1 MWTTLK
7 GEYMT
12 KAEFLNDKSKLTVF
26 LCGDIDHH
34 GAQKVRTEID
44 NNILKYMPKIVIMD
58 FSKVTFMD
66 SSGIGLVLAR
76 SRFCTDCGAT
86 LYVENVDKQMSKILS
101 LAGIKTIQTNR
112 QV

>member
-7 GEYMT
+7 GGCMT
-12 KAEFLNDKSKLTVF
+12 KAEFLHDKTKLTVF

-86 LYVENVDKQMSKILS
+86 LYVENVDRQMSKILS

>member
-1 MWTTLK
+1 
-7 GEYMT
+7 MT
-12 KAEFLNDKSKLTVF
+12 KAEFLQDKSKLTVF
-26 LCGDIDHH
+26 LCGEIDHH
-34 GAQKVRTEID
+34 GAQHVRTEID
-44 NNILKYMPKIVIMD
+44 NQILKSMPKLVVID

-86 LYVENVDKQMSKILS
+86 LYVENVDRQMSKILA
-101 LAGIKTIQTNR
+101 LAGIKTIQTINK

>member
-1 MWTTLK
+1 MA
-7 GEYMT
+7 
-12 KAEFLNDKSKLTVF
+12 KAEFLQDKSKLTVF
-26 LCGDIDHH
+26 LCGEIDHH
-34 GAQKVRTEID
+34 GARSIRAEID
-44 NNILKYMPKIVIMD
+44 NQILKSMPKLVVMD

-86 LYVENVDKQMSKILS
+86 LYVENVDRQMSKILA
-101 LAGIKTIQTNR
+101 LAGIRTIQTINK

>member
-1 MWTTLK
+1 
-7 GEYMT
+7 MT
-12 KAEFLNDKSKLTVF
+12 KTEFLQDKSKLTVF
-26 LCGDIDHH
+26 LCGEIDHH
-34 GAQKVRTEID
+34 GARSIRAGID
-44 NNILKYMPKIVIMD
+44 NQILKSMPKLVVMD

-86 LYVENVDKQMSKILS
+86 LYVENVDRQMSKILA
-101 LAGIKTIQTNR
+101 LAGIRTIQTINK

>member
-1 MWTTLK
+1 
-7 GEYMT
+7 MT
-12 KAEFLNDKSKLTVF
+12 KAEFLQDKSKLTVF
-26 LCGDIDHH
+26 LCGEIDHH
-34 GAQKVRTEID
+34 GARNIRAEID
-44 NNILKYMPKIVIMD
+44 NHILKYMPKLVIMD

-86 LYVENVDKQMSKILS
+86 LYVENVDRQMSKLLA
-101 LAGIKTIQTNR
+101 LAGIKTIQTINK

>member
-1 MWTTLK
+1 
-7 GEYMT
+7 MT
-12 KAEFLNDKSKLTVF
+12 KAEFLQDKSKLTVF
-26 LCGDIDHH
+26 LCGEIDHH
-34 GAQKVRTEID
+34 GARYIRAQID
-44 NNILKYMPKIVIMD
+44 NQILKTMPKLVVMD

-86 LYVENVDKQMSKILS
+86 LYVENVDRQMSKILA
-101 LAGIKTIQTNR
+101 LAGIKTIQTISR

>member
-1 MWTTLK
+1 
-7 GEYMT
+7 MT
-12 KAEFLNDKSKLTVF
+12 KAEFLQDKSKLTVF
-26 LCGDIDHH
+26 LCGEIDHH
-34 GAQKVRTEID
+34 GAQSVRTEID
-44 NNILKYMPKIVIMD
+44 NQILKSMPKLVVID

-101 LAGIKTIQTNR
+101 LAGIRTIQTINK

>member
-1 MWTTLK
+1 
-7 GEYMT
+7 MT
-12 KAEFLNDKSKLTVF
+12 KAEFLQDKSKLTVF
-26 LCGDIDHH
+26 LCGEIDHH
-34 GAQKVRTEID
+34 GARSIRAEID
-44 NNILKYMPKIVIMD
+44 NQILKSMPKLVVMD

-86 LYVENVDKQMSKILS
+86 LYVGNVDRQMSKILA
-101 LAGIKTIQTNR
+101 LAGIRTIQTINK

>member
-1 MWTTLK
+1 
-7 GEYMT
+7 MT
-12 KAEFLNDKSKLTVF
+12 KAEFLQDKSKLTVF
-26 LCGDIDHH
+26 LCGEIDHH
-34 GAQKVRTEID
+34 GARSIRAEID
-44 NNILKYMPKIVIMD
+44 NQILKSMPKLVVMD

-86 LYVENVDKQMSKILS
+86 LYVENVDRQMSKILA
-101 LAGIKTIQTNR
+101 LAGIRTIQTINK